1 MIQHKR
7 VSPCPALLLS
17 LPPSGP
23 QLGPNWKPLFLLD
36 LRSQFSSSLGAS
48 SRFSQTM
55 ASGVPWQH
63 PPTQTYQLTPSGVQA
78 HSLRYTRDRGMLL
91 SHTPKPSKAQEKAN
105 LGAGTHAQACK
116 RASRCANGRIL
127 RILCL
132 DNARTQSPPDSQTD
146 SCSCPQSNLN

>member
-36 LRSQFSSSLGAS
+36 LRSQFSPSSGGS
-48 SRFSQTM
+48 SRFIQTM
-55 ASGVPWQH
+55 ASGGPMAAPQI
-63 PPTQTYQLTPSGVQA
+63 QTYQLTPSGAQA
-78 HSLRYTRDRGMLL
+78 HPLRYTRDRGMLL
-91 SHTPKPSKAQEKAN
+91 SHTPKPSKVQEKAN
-105 LGAGTHAQACK
+105 LEVGTHAQACK
-116 RASRCANGRIL
+116 GASRHANGKIL

-132 DNARTQSPPDSQTD
+132 NNVRTQSPPDSQIRVAVHKVT
-146 SCSCPQSNLN
+146 LTF